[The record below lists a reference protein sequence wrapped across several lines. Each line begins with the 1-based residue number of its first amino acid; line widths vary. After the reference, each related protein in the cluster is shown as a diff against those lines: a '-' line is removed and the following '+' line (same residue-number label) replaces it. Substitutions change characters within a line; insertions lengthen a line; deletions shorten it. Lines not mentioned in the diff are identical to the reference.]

1 MEGEISRVFPPKTK
15 KKKAEKNYTLKKR
28 RRGFFFSLFF
38 FTFLVVGYNIVEYI
52 CIYAYMYMRV
62 SRFMYIRR
70 TR

>member
-15 KKKAEKNYTLKKR
+15 KKKAEKNYTLKKK
-28 RRGFFFSLFF
+28 GGEVFFFHFFF
-38 FTFLVVGYNIVEYI
+38 FTFLVVGYNIEEYI

-62 SRFMYIRR
+62 SRFMYIR